1 MTTLRLNVLNFS
13 ITILHIYIKLNLFL
27 WGGGSS
33 CHLNI
38 NLYKTSSLALG
49 VKWNQSLNVTFTARS
64 ECREIICKSALTPTS
79 TWETGTMPEEGKQMI
94 KVKSKVLREGKTTEE
109 KNPQTL
115 NKSLWSD
122 SATMQ
127 ELHEKLYRQ
136 LVEGFPPW
144 SKTSGQVTEERVTNG
159 GNGGFHPQF

>member
-136 LVEGFPPW
+136 LVEGFPPR